1 MKIAIHNGS
10 GWNQKWIK
18 YCEGKNINF
27 IVVNCYDNNIIVTLK
42 EKKATHLMWYFHHN
56 LPADIL
62 MARNVLYAAEKMGL
76 KTFPNFDTS
85 WHFDDKVAQ
94 KYLLEGVD
102 AQMVPSYVFYNEKM
116 ANVWLRDEASF
127 PLIAKLRRGAGS
139 YNVILLKNLGEA
151 KRYTAKMF
159 GKGIHPSPGYISDV
173 KNKLK
178 VAKNWTGIK
187 KRLKK
192 APNYFKMVFK
202 GKKGFPRE
210 KGYVYFQ
217 DFIKD
222 NKSDLRVAIVGDYI
236 WAFKRIVREG
246 DFRASGSGVIAYTNL
261 NLSINIVKDLHILS
275 KKMKSQ
281 SIAFDV
287 IFDVE
292 KYLIVEISYGYSSEA
307 IFDCPGYWN
316 SNYVFVSKK
325 LYPEIVI
332 IENIINN

>member
-18 YCEGKNINF
+18 YCEAKNIYF
-27 IVVNCYDNNIIVTLK
+27 IVVNCYDNNIIETLK
-42 EKKATHLMWYFHHN
+42 EKKVTHLMWYFHHN
-56 LPADIL
+56 FPADIL

-85 WHFDDKVAQ
+85 WHFDDKVSQ
-94 KYLLEGVD
+94 KYLLE
-102 AQMVPSYVFYNEKM
+102 AMEAKMVPTYVFYDQNM
-116 ANVWLRDEASF
+116 ANAWLREEASF
-127 PLIAKLRRGAGS
+127 PLVAKLRRGAGS
-139 YNVILLKNLGEA
+139 YNVILLKNLAEA
-151 KRYTAKMF
+151 RRYTAKMF
-159 GKGIHPSPGYISDV
+159 GIGIHPSPGYISDV

-178 VAKNWTGIK
+178 VAKNWKGIK

-192 APNYFKMVFK
+192 APNYFKMVFN

-222 NKSDLRVAIVGDYI
+222 NKSDIRVAIVGDYI

-246 DFRASGSGVIAYTNL
+246 DFRASGSGVIEYDNL
-261 NLSINIVKDLHILS
+261 NLSINIIKDLHILS
-275 KKMKSQ
+275 KKIKSQ
-281 SIAFDV
+281 SIAFDI
-287 IFDVE
+287 IFDKE
-292 KYLIVEISYGYSSEA
+292 EYLIVEISYGYSSEA
-307 IFDCPGYWN
+307 IFDCHGYWN
-316 SNYVFVSKK
+316 SNYEFVGKK